1 MARKAKGSRKSFK
14 SRKEATI
21 KKTRLTF
28 QMVSAELI
36 EAEII
41 LDDCIFEFNER
52 FETGRRPRVVEPEE
66 VEESEVTD
74 MVESEFETEEEEEQ
88 EKPEEETPEEEEKE
102 EVEEVAEEVLE
113 RDKDLKDLFK
123 KIALKTHPDRLSED
137 DDKEYKTE
145 LYKEAAGAVKS
156 GDGMALLEIAYELG
170 ISVNIDPEKELE
182 WLNKKIRIIQHKVTE
197 MQNTAEWIWY
207 HSDGAERMRV
217 EMMVQGQLGFKIRES
232 SSDDSNDE

>member
-41 LDDCIFEFNER
+41 LDDCILEFNER
-52 FETGRRPRVVEPEE
+52 FDTGKKPQVVEPKEI
-66 VEESEVTD
+66 EESDSTD
-74 MVESEFETEEEEEQ
+74 MVESEDVPEESPEEQ
-88 EKPEEETPEEEEKE
+88 KEKEEEKE
-102 EVEEVAEEVLE
+102 VVENVEDEVLE

-123 KIALKTHPDRLSED
+123 KIALKTHPDRLSD
-137 DDKEYKTE
+137 DEDKEYKTE
-145 LYKEAAGAVKS
+145 LYKEAASAVKN

-170 ISVNIDPEKELE
+170 ISVNIDSEKELE
-182 WLNKKIRIIQHKVTE
+182 WLNKKIRLIQHNISE
-197 MQNTAEWIWY
+197 MKNTAEWIWY
-207 HSDGAERMRV
+207 HSDGAERTRV
-217 EMMVQGQLGFKIRES
+217 ELMVLGQLGFKIREP
-232 SSDDSNDE
+232 SSDDSSDE